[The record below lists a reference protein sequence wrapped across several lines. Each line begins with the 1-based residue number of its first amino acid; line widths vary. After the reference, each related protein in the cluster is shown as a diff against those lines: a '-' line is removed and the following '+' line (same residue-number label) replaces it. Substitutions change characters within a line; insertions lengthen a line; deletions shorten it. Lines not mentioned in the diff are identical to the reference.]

1 VLPEKQAHKFQYEA
15 LQQTP
20 NETNKMAKR
29 FEYELMKPD
38 EFMAA
43 LDKLEINIKTFA
55 RLTGVGLKTIER
67 WIEKRDDKRQ
77 DIPPWVRL
85 MLEYMGERGGMVLAR
100 DVAAEMIRLDNLF
113 PDYGEFPYREEEFD
127 DED

>member
-1 VLPEKQAHKFQYEA
+1 
-15 LQQTP
+15 
-20 NETNKMAKR
+20 MAKR

-43 LDKLEINIKTFA
+43 LDNLEINIKTFA

-67 WIEKRDDKRQ
+67 WIEERDDKRQ

-85 MLEYMGERGGMVLAR
+85 MLEYMNEPGAMVIAR

-113 PDYGEFPYREEEFD
+113 PDDGEFPYLVKENNN
-127 DED
+127 ED